1 MDLIQKYWKDIIL
14 VLLGFSFAS
23 GWLYHNNSLE
33 DVIAIAD
40 ARYKEEKD
48 LLEKAHKR
56 ELEER
61 DEALEA
67 YERVVAS
74 LEKQYL
80 RRIEQLERERDKRQ
94 GEIARIRKNKP
105 EELRA
110 IIEDEFGFE
119 YVE

>member
-1 MDLIQKYWKDIIL
+1 MELIQKYWKDILL
-14 VLLGFSFAS
+14 VLLGFSFVS

-74 LEKQYL
+74 LRSNTCVVLSSWNASETSVKA
-80 RRIEQLERERDKRQ
+80 K
-94 GEIARIRKNKP
+94 
-105 EELRA
+105 
-110 IIEDEFGFE
+110 
-119 YVE
+119 